1 MLSSTNQQSKAG
13 ESATA
18 ATPSAKQRLVVEQN
32 YHKQV
37 RKLYTETTRHVQ
49 KMHTLQFTSQA
60 RAVGSMTRALET
72 LVNRTTELV
81 GYMVG
86 VLLTG
91 GEVSGKSF
99 FANFL
104 SILSQ
109 FSIMLGTAAIAA
121 SNVLSALFS
130 GNPAALFAG
139 GLALIAIGGVIKAF
153 SDTLKSQGDGGSG
166 SSLSYS
172 ASGSSAASSQAVNT
186 NSLDSGES
194 QSSPQI
200 VYYYHFSGGVYD
212 ERGLA
217 RIAAGAI
224 NRHSGRTAP
233 LIARRAVE
241 AV

>member
-1 MLSSTNQQSKAG
+1 
-13 ESATA
+13 
-18 ATPSAKQRLVVEQN
+18 
-32 YHKQV
+32 
-37 RKLYTETTRHVQ
+37 
-49 KMHTLQFTSQA
+49 
-60 RAVGSMTRALET
+60 
-72 LVNRTTELV
+72 
-81 GYMVG
+81 
-86 VLLTG
+86 
-91 GEVSGKSF
+91 
-99 FANFL
+99 
-104 SILSQ
+104 
-109 FSIMLGTAAIAA
+109 MLGTAAIAA

-166 SSLSYS
+166 SLSYS
-172 ASGSSAASSQAVNT
+172 TSGSSAAASQSVNT
-186 NSLDSGES
+186 NSLDPGDS